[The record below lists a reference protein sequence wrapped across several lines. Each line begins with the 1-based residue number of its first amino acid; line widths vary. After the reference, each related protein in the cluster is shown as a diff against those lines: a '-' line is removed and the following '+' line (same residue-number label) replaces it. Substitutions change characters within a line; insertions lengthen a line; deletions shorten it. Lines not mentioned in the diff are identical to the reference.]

1 MAEEH
6 TFRLEILTP
15 YRQFFAGEAQS
26 LIFPAMDGQMG
37 VEPGHEPAV
46 TAVEPGVLRYQ
57 AEGEW
62 HIAAV
67 GSGFAEIMPERTVLL
82 VSSAEHPD
90 EIDRA
95 RAEAARE
102 RAEERLKTQQSVRD
116 YYRARAALARA
127 LARLKACGENS

>member
-57 AEGEW
+57 TGGEW
-62 HIAAV
+62 YTAAV
-67 GSGFAEIMPERTVLL
+67 GSGFAEIMPESVVLL
-82 VSSAEHPD
+82 VSSAERPE
-90 EIDRA
+90 EIDQA

-116 YYRARAALARA
+116 YYRSRAALARA
-127 LARLKACGENS
+127 LARLKACSGNI

>member
-1 MAEEH
+1 MAEVH

-15 YRQFFAGEAQS
+15 YRQFFAGEAQG
-26 LIFPAMDGQMG
+26 LVFPAVDGQMG

-57 AEGEW
+57 TGGEGYT
-62 HIAAV
+62 AAV
-67 GSGFAEIMPERTVLL
+67 GSGFAEIMPESVVLL
-82 VSSAEHPD
+82 VSSAERPE
-90 EIDRA
+90 EIDQA

-116 YYRARAALARA
+116 YYRSRAALARA
-127 LARLKACGENS
+127 LARLKACSGNI